1 MNKIETK
8 NQETFDEIQ
17 KSLETGLEDD
27 HKRDKGRVIHKLE
40 HDNEKVIG
48 WESCKLK
55 VIKL

>member
-1 MNKIETK
+1 VNKIETK

-48 WESCKLK
+48 
-55 VIKL
+55 